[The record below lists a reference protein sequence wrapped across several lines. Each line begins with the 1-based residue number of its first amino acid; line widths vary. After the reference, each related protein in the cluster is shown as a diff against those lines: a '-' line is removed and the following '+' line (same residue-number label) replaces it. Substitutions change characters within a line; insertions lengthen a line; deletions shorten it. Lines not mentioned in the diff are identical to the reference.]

1 MTDENLWYVYM
12 LRCEDN
18 SIYTGIAK
26 NYEKRFKEHVDG
38 VGAKYTKSRKP
49 IKIEKIFSCSSR
61 SEASKLEYKIKK
73 LTKKNKEILIN
84 ETLKTP

>member
-1 MTDENLWYVYM
+1 MDKNLWYVYM

-49 IKIEKIFSCSSR
+49 IKIEKTFSCSSR

-73 LTKKNKEILIN
+73 LTKKNKEILIV
-84 ETLKTP
+84 ETLKSH

>member
-1 MTDENLWYVYM
+1 MESNLWYVYM

-26 NYEKRFKEHVDG
+26 NYEKRFKEHLDG

-49 IKIEKIFSCSSR
+49 IKIEKTFQCFTR

-73 LTKKNKEILIN
+73 LTKIKKEKLIF
-84 ETLKTP
+84 E